1 VHGCP
6 ARTVHGT
13 SWARRYELAR
23 DVRRLGRGGGPVRSR
38 TPLAH
43 PHLAAAPAP
52 APRPRAAPHPVLAS
66 ELVPGC
72 RTRSVHRTSSAP
84 RYELAFGDGEGVAV
98 AGARCGCLST
108 GTASCVLVHSRWWRA
123 ARCRGGVT
131 TLVG

>member
-1 VHGCP
+1 RRVGQLVPGCR

-13 SWARRYELAR
+13 SRARRYELAR

-52 APRPRAAPHPVLAS
+52 APAPAPRPRAAPHSVLAS
-66 ELVPGC
+66 NLVPGC

-98 AGARCGCLST
+98 AGAPVWVS
-108 GTASCVLVHSRWWRA
+108 VHR
-123 ARCRGGVT
+123 
-131 TLVG
+131 